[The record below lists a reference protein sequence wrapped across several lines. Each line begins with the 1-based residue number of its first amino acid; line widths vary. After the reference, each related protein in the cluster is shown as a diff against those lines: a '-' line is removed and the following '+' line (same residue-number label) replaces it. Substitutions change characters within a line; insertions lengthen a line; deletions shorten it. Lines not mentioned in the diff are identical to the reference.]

1 MENSNLPNT
10 TDKRK
15 LPRSNVD
22 CEMVFFHPG
31 SSNEER
37 AQVTN
42 ISVSGLSFTT
52 KSKLTEGAAL
62 HITINT
68 IIPPLNALIEINRIE
83 NGDEDE
89 FHVAATIEGI
99 KAC

>member
-22 CEMVFFHPG
+22 CEMTFSHP
-31 SSNEER
+31 SSSIEGH

-52 KSKLTEGAAL
+52 KSKLTEGTAL
-62 HITINT
+62 HIIIDT

-83 NGDEDE
+83 DADNGK
-89 FHVAATIEGI
+89 FNVAATIEGI